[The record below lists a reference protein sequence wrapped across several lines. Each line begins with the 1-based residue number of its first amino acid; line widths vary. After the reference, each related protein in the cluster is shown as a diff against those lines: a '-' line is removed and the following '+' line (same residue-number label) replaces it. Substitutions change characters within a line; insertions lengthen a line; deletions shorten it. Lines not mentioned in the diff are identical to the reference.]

1 MINNVT
7 DEKLYLW
14 LNNGSASRGR
24 RSLEAHFLFPIK
36 KASSDIDYS
45 IIYF

>member
-14 LNNGSASRGR
+14 LNNGSASRG